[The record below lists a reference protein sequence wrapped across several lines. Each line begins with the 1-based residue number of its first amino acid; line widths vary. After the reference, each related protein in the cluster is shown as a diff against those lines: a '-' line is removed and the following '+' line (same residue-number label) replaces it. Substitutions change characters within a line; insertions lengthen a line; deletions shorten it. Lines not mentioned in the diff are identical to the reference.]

1 MKRTVRYTI
10 SAGAYRLTFYDELG
24 NAHAIDIRTGT
35 ETRLTLTLDTLETTD
50 ITEMHDDET
59 QDQAHGGLD
68 EPGNGRGA

>member
-24 NAHAIDIRTGT
+24 GAHTVGIATDT
-35 ETRLTLTLDTLETTD
+35 ETRLTLTLYTLETTD
-50 ITEMHDDET
+50 ITEIHDDAT

-68 EPGNGRGA
+68 EPGNGCGA